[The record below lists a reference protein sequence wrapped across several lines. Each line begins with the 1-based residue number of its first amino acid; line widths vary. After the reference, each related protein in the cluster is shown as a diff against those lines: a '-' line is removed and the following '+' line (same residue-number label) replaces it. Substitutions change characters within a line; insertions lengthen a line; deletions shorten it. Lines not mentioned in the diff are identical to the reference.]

1 MNQAELRKH
10 IRDVP
15 DFPSPGIMFRD
26 ITPLLRHARAFDAS
40 LDLLHAAV
48 HGMSPQVIVGIESR
62 GFLFGAPLALRLGV
76 GFVPVRKPGK
86 LPWARQTE
94 TYSLEYGQGQLEI
107 HDDALDPGQRVVIV
121 DDVLATGGTAAASAR
136 LVERVG
142 GEVVGLA
149 FMVELTALQGKD
161 RLAGR
166 VVQSILKY

>member
-142 GEVVGLA
+142 GEVAGLA